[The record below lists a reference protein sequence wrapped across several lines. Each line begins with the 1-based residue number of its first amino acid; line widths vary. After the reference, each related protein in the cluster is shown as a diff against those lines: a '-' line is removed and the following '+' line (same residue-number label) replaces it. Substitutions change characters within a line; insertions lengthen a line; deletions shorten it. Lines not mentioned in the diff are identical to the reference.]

1 MQYPLYEHQRKVIE
15 LDKKW
20 FGLWYSTGSGKSR
33 TVLELAEGSILCIVP
48 KQQKLDRNFENTAIN
63 FSIDKKIHV
72 ISKEEFRR
80 DWEELP
86 YFDTVIVDEAHYFT
100 HGVTTDT
107 KTKNRKI
114 VPKSSLMF
122 QALYYY
128 LKKHQPKRF
137 YPCTA
142 TPVSK
147 PMNVYALSMLFGN
160 PFNFEFFAFRS
171 KYYIERKKG
180 WRSIWIPR
188 SDKQSQDELTDYIR
202 QMGYVGR
209 LDDWFD
215 VPDQIHETKYVS
227 LTAEQKQEIAK
238 QNIEIADP
246 MVLRAKVR
254 TIENGCLYG
263 VDMMHDGG
271 KIFSMSKETVHIHNE
286 KLEVIEQLCEEFLKI
301 LIFANYTAQID
312 QIATYLAERGYNVLT
327 LTGQTKDR
335 ENVISTA
342 NGADKVVVIAQCS
355 ISAGYELPGFR
366 CTVFASKSFKVVDY
380 LQSLGRTLRLPYLS
394 KNAIIH
400 IVTRGGSDE
409 ACHKAILSGQNFI
422 EGVHEKTRSKKNN

>member
-1 MQYPLYEHQRKVIE
+1 MKYSMELYQHQKEIIAE
-15 LDKKW
+15 DKHW
-20 FGLWYSTGSGKSR
+20 TGIFQGTGSGKSR
-33 TVLELAEGSILCIVP
+33 TVLELAEGITLCIVP
-48 KQQKLDRNFENTAIN
+48 KQQKLDRNCENTIEKFGIN
-63 FSIDKKIHV
+63 KEIYV

-122 QALYYY
+122 QSLYYY
-128 LKKHQPKRF
+128 LKKHNPKRF

-147 PMNVYALSMLFGN
+147 PMNVYALSMLFNN
-160 PFNFEFFAFRS
+160 PFNFEYFSFRS
-171 KYYIERKKG
+171 RYYIERKKG

-188 SDKQSQDELTDYIR
+188 TDKQSQDELTDYIR

-227 LTAEQKQEIAK
+227 LTKEQHQEIGK
-238 QNIEIADP
+238 VKTEIADP
-246 MVLRAKVR
+246 MVLKAKIR

-263 VDMMHDGG
+263 VEMKHDGG
-271 KIFSMSKETVHIHNE
+271 NVYSMSKETVHIHNE
-286 KLEVIEQLCEEFLKI
+286 KLEVIEQLCEEFPKI

-312 QIATYLAERGYNVLT
+312 QIASYLNEKGYTTIT
-327 LTGQTKDR
+327 LTGAIKDR
-335 ENVISTA
+335 ENIISAA
-342 NGADKVVVIAQCS
+342 NKSDKVVVIAQCS
-355 ISAGYELPGFR
+355 ISAGYELPEFR
-366 CTVFASKSFKVVDY
+366 CTVFASKNYQLVHYV
-380 LQSLGRTLRLPYLS
+380 QSLGRTLRANNLK
-394 KNAIIH
+394 KNLFVH

-409 ACHKAILSGQNFI
+409 ACHKAILAGENFI
-422 EGVHEKTRSKKNN
+422 EGVYEA